1 MQHFDSNLGK
11 ELPERAY
18 GQDCRLW
25 IPGEGLHTKVL
36 HETLWDEFVIA
47 HSLGWI
53 GKAIVL
59 RNHWILWTCSIGFE
73 LMEQTF
79 QHWLANF
86 NECWWDSW
94 LLDVAICN
102 WGGLIVG
109 MMAVKYFGSKKYNW
123 QGTQRETGC
132 CSLGKIVHSSN
143 CDAQPVVPGSACV
156 CDPVNLVGIGCL
168 VLPVLSPS

>member
-1 MQHFDSNLGK
+1 MLQHVDPNLGK

-59 RNHWILWTCSIGFE
+59 RNYWILWTCSIGFE

-102 WGGLIVG
+102 FGGLMVG
-109 MMAVKYFGSKKYNW
+109 MMAVKYFGSKNYNW
-123 QGTQRETGC
+123 QGTRRRSGLIRC
-132 CSLGKIVHSSN
+132 CSQL
-143 CDAQPVVPGSACV
+143 DA
-156 CDPVNLVGIGCL
+156 IGNSVTL
-168 VLPVLSPS
+168 LTIQYASR